1 MLNEFALKFWKVSE
15 EFLTEPRRNAASDL
29 SRFFFSRVFVN
40 SFHCI
45 RKYWGKWKNMYVWT
59 QFYGNNRRY
68 AYLVMAC
75 IEMRNIKFVYKVNR
89 LANENH
95 TFFFFLFFLPTEK
108 STKVSEETPNFL
120 PVRLTQLLC
129 QFLLVPNAY
138 EPSVLRSRF
147 FGMSLPR
154 NGCEWDYDKPC
165 INFSRRSL
173 WIQFIKYSS
182 FKYWDMSRD
191 CPLYSISLYS

>member
-147 FGMSLPR
+147 LGCHSRETAVNETMINLALIFPEDLFEFSLL
-154 NGCEWDYDKPC
+154 N
-165 INFSRRSL
+165 IH
-173 WIQFIKYSS
+173 YSS
-182 FKYWDMSRD
+182 TET
-191 CPLYSISLYS
+191 CQETVPCTQ